1 MGHETL
7 WSDAQAA
14 RATKG
19 RATASFLA
27 CGVQIDSREVAA
39 DDVFIA
45 IEGENQDGHRYIA
58 DAAASGAAAAVVS
71 NDWAERTEEP
81 PLPLL
86 TVPDTYQALYDLAAA
101 ARSRS
106 RAKRIAVTGSMG
118 KTGTKESLAAA
129 LRRLGK
135 THHTLGNQNNRYGLP
150 LTLARLPE
158 SADYGVFEIGMD
170 HAGEIEPLSELLE
183 PHVAII
189 TTIGPVHLEFFESV
203 EGIADAKSEI
213 FAGLGPEGL
222 AILPRDSEWYDHLLC
237 RAKERGVVTTVSFG
251 SEATA
256 DYHLLCAET
265 QEDGTNVVAS
275 TPKGTLRY
283 WIGMPGAHWAV
294 NSLAVLAAVDA
305 VGGDTEKAALAFQEM
320 TPGAGRGERTV
331 LQLPAGGTITVI
343 DESYNANPASVNAA
357 LQVARMAA
365 DAAEGRCIAV
375 LGDIRELGDAAPQM
389 HADLAPRLLANRV
402 DMAFLCGEHMAH
414 LAAALLPDLAA
425 RHTLTSADLVDPLAD
440 ALKPNDVVVI
450 KGSLGTNMRPIVDA
464 LLTLDAGASAGEA

>member
-1 MGHETL
+1 MVRETL

-14 RATKG
+14 QATKG
-19 RATASFLA
+19 RATAGFLA
-27 CGVQIDSREVAA
+27 SGVQIDSREVAP

-45 IEGENQDGHRYIA
+45 IEGVNQDGHRYVA
-58 DAAASGAAAAVVS
+58 DAAASGAVAAVVS
-71 NDWAERTEEP
+71 VDWAERTDDA

-106 RAKRIAVTGSMG
+106 RARRIAITGSMG

-135 THHTLGNQNNRYGLP
+135 THQTLGNQNNRYGLP

-158 SADYGVFEIGMD
+158 NARYGVFEIGMD

-189 TTIGPVHLEFFESV
+189 TTIGPVHLEFFDSV
-203 EGIADAKSEI
+203 AGIADAKSEI
-213 FAGLGPEGL
+213 FAGLGPEGV
-222 AILPRDSEWYDHLLC
+222 AILPRDSEWFEHLAG
-237 RAKERGVVTTVSFG
+237 RARESGVGTLVTFG
-251 SEATA
+251 SGKEA
-256 DYHLLCAET
+256 DFHLVCVEAN
-265 QEDGTNVVAS
+265 EDGSAVVAA
-275 TPKGTLRY
+275 TPKGSLRY
-283 WIGMPGAHWAV
+283 TIGMPGAHWAV

-305 VGGDTEKAALAFQEM
+305 VGGDMEEAAIAFADL
-320 TPGAGRGERTV
+320 TPGAGRGQRTTV
-331 LQLPAGGTITVI
+331 PLPAGGAVTVI

-365 DAAEGRCIAV
+365 DSGGGRCIAV
-375 LGDIRELGDAAPQM
+375 LGDIRELGDAAARM
-389 HADLAPRLLANRV
+389 HADLAPRVLANRIDRV
-402 DMAFLCGEHMAH
+402 FLCGEHMAH
-414 LAAALLPDLAA
+414 LAAALTPDMDAVHRQTSTELAG
-425 RHTLTSADLVDPLAD
+425 PL
-440 ALKPNDVVVI
+440 LEILEPNDVVVI

-464 LLTLDAGASAGEA
+464 LSNLNAAVSGGKA